1 MKTENQ
7 KQITTA
13 RAVGG
18 CILSFFALI
27 AAQLLALLAGQ
38 ATGKAVSTVLGTT
51 AGITAGT
58 AAESVAGTIT
68 GSIVSSVISAILYVA
83 AALIFINLIS
93 KKVLKTSL
101 SGCRITFPVS
111 VRPIWAV
118 SSAVMPLLVILMV
131 TQTSGRWVMTDMNM
145 GELIYTVTDAVLLYG
160 IAVGIVEEITFRGI
174 IMTALEKRWNKG
186 IAVLVPSVIFA
197 LSHVIGAD
205 LDLPSIL
212 QLLIAGSLTGILFSL
227 VTLESRSIWN
237 SALMHAVWN
246 ILLVGGIFY
255 IGTEKNDLYIFN
267 YVLTSRDFLVTGG
280 DFGVEASAFAV
291 AGYGIFILAAVL
303 MMRGRRR
310 EEDDDPEEKSEAKQ
324 IV

>member
-38 ATGKAVSTVLGTT
+38 AAGNAVSTVLGT
-51 AGITAGT
+51 TAGT

-68 GSIVSSVISAILYVA
+68 GSIISSVISAILYVA

-93 KKVLKTSL
+93 KKILKTSL

-131 TQTSGRWVMTDMNM
+131 TQTSGRWIITDMNM
-145 GELIYTVTDAVLLYG
+145 GELIYTVADAVLFYG

-174 IMTALEKRWNKG
+174 IMTALEKRWNKVA
-186 IAVLVPSVIFA
+186 AVLVPSVIFA
-197 LSHVIGAD
+197 LSHVIGAY

-303 MMRGRRR
+303 MMRGRRKA
-310 EEDDDPEEKSEAKQ
+310 EDDDPEEKSEAKQ